1 MPVQVN
7 EPQEIFLQSTK
18 EEGSLENIITDS
30 PILIGQTGPLNG
42 ERWIIRNDL
51 NLGRDETCDILI
63 PDRQVSRFHARIM
76 VKAEGILLEDLA
88 SKNGTYVNG
97 ERIEASVILQD
108 GDTLR
113 IAMIQDF
120 VYLSSDA
127 TMPLGPGI
135 APVVKIHEAEQ
146 RLVTRLYLD
155 KLSRRVWIDDREVVP
170 PLSVPQFRLLEAL
183 YDNHGKVVSRQEL
196 IVSVWGDKEAIGVS
210 EQALDAL
217 IRRLRDRLAELEP
230 NHSFLVTI
238 RGYGLRLDD
247 PLPS

>member
-1 MPVQVN
+1 MKN
-7 EPQEIFLQSTK
+7 RIM
-18 EEGSLENIITDS
+18 DS

-42 ERWIIRNDL
+42 ERWAIHNDL

-63 PDRQVSRFHARIM
+63 PDRQVSRFHARLI
-76 VKAEGILLEDLA
+76 VKEEGILLEDLA
-88 SKNGTYVNG
+88 SKNGTYLNG
-97 ERIEASVILQD
+97 DRIEAPVFLQD
-108 GDTLR
+108 GDTVRVALV
-113 IAMIQDF
+113 QDF

-135 APVVKIHEAEQ
+135 APVIKSHEIGQPVVK
-146 RLVTRLYLD
+146 RLYLD
-155 KLSRRVWIDDREVVP
+155 KLSRRVWIDDQEILP

-196 IVSVWGDKEAIGVS
+196 IVSVWGDKEAVGVS

-230 NHSFLVTI
+230 NHKFLITI

-247 PLPS
+247 PFPP